1 MQEQTDQRHLSASAS
16 SDVTDQLTGA
26 EDGSC
31 LEHHFLIAMPQLQ
44 DPHFQGSVTY
54 LWKHDKNGALGVVIN
69 RPSKLPISG
78 LMEEMKITVSEHM
91 VATLSERKVM
101 AGGPVEKSKGFILHD
116 AGTEWDYTLP
126 VNDDIS
132 LSMSRD
138 ILQDIA
144 SGAGPSRYIAAL
156 GCAGWEAGQL
166 EQEIS
171 DNVWL
176 TVPANPDLLFSD
188 DHNTMAEAAAAI
200 LGVSLSQLASLAGH
214 S

>member
-1 MQEQTDQRHLSASAS
+1 MPAEQGATN
-16 SDVTDQLTGA
+16 LT
-26 EDGSC
+26 
-31 LEHHFLIAMPQLQ
+31 HHFLIAMPQLQ

-54 LWKHDKNGALGVVIN
+54 LWKHDKNGALGLVIN
-69 RPSKLPISG
+69 RPSSLPVKSLI
-78 LMEEMKITVSEHM
+78 EEMKITVNDHI
-91 VATLSERKVM
+91 VQRLTDKKVM
-101 AGGPVEKSKGFILHD
+101 TGGPVEKNKGFILHD

-126 VNDDIS
+126 INDSIS

-144 SGAGPSRYIAAL
+144 SGGGPARFIAAL
-156 GCAGWEAGQL
+156 GCAGWDAGQL

-176 TVPANPDLLFSD
+176 TVPANADVLFSE
-188 DHNTMAEAAAAI
+188 DHNAMADAAAAI
-200 LGVSLSQLASLAGH
+200 LGVSLSQLSTLSGH

>member
-1 MQEQTDQRHLSASAS
+1 MHKQHESSAF
-16 SDVTDQLTGA
+16 SDLTA

-69 RPSKLPISG
+69 RPSKLPITG
-78 LMEEMKITVSEHM
+78 LMEEMKISVSDQVVKKLTEK
-91 VATLSERKVM
+91 KVM
-101 AGGPVEKSKGFILHD
+101 AGGPVEKNKGFILHD
-116 AGTEWDYTLP
+116 AGTEWEYTLP
-126 VNDDIS
+126 INDKIS

-144 SGAGPSRYIAAL
+144 SGGGPARYIAAL
-156 GCAGWEAGQL
+156 GCAGWDAGQL

-176 TVPANPDLLFSD
+176 TVPADPDLLFSENHKD
-188 DHNTMAEAAAAI
+188 MADAAAAI
-200 LGVSLSQLASLAGH
+200 LGVSLSQLSTLSGH

>member
-1 MQEQTDQRHLSASAS
+1 MHNQTDQGS
-16 SDVTDQLTGA
+16 SPTTALPEAADLLTGA
-26 EDGSC
+26 EDASC

-69 RPSKLPISG
+69 RPSKLAVTG
-78 LMEEMKITVSEHM
+78 LMEEMKITVSDEM
-91 VATLSERKVM
+91 VAKLSDRKVM

-116 AGTEWDYTLP
+116 AGTEWEYTLP
-126 VNDDIS
+126 VNDTVS

-144 SGAGPSRYIAAL
+144 SGAGPARYIAAL

-188 DHNTMAEAAAAI
+188 DHKNMAEAAAGI
-200 LGVSLSQLASLAGH
+200 LGVSLSQLATLAGH

>member
-1 MQEQTDQRHLSASAS
+1 MHKHNESSAF
-16 SDVTDQLTGA
+16 SDIKA

-69 RPSKLPISG
+69 RPSKLPITG
-78 LMEEMKITVSEHM
+78 LMEEMKIAVSDNI
-91 VATLSERKVM
+91 VQKLSDKKVM
-101 AGGPVEKSKGFILHD
+101 AGGPVEKNKGFILHD
-116 AGTEWDYTLP
+116 AGTEWEYTLP
-126 VNDDIS
+126 INDMIS

-144 SGAGPSRYIAAL
+144 SGGGPARYIAAL
-156 GCAGWEAGQL
+156 GCAGWDAGQL

-176 TVPANPDLLFSD
+176 TVPANPDLLFSEN
-188 DHNTMAEAAAAI
+188 HKTMAEAAAAI
-200 LGVSLSQLASLAGH
+200 LGVNLSQLSTLSGH

>member
-1 MQEQTDQRHLSASAS
+1 MPKETDSNTFSE
-16 SDVTDQLTGA
+16 LTA

-69 RPSKLPISG
+69 RPSKLPVTS
-78 LMEEMKITVSEHM
+78 LMEEMKIAVSEQ
-91 VATLSERKVM
+91 VVQKLSDKKVL
-101 AGGPVEKSKGFILHD
+101 AGGPVDKNKGFILHD
-116 AGTEWDYTLP
+116 AGTEWEYTLP
-126 VNDDIS
+126 INDMIS

-144 SGAGPSRYIAAL
+144 SGGGPVRYIAAL
-156 GCAGWEAGQL
+156 GCAGWDAGQL

-176 TVPANPDLLFSD
+176 TVPANADLLFSD
-188 DHNTMAEAAAAI
+188 NHKAMADAAAAI
-200 LGVSLSQLASLAGH
+200 LGVSMSQLSSLSGH

>member
-1 MQEQTDQRHLSASAS
+1 MQNRTDQSSLSASALP
-16 SDVTDQLTGA
+16 DGIDPLTGV
-26 EDGSC
+26 EDASC

-44 DPHFQGSVTY
+44 DPHFQGAVTY

-69 RPSKLPISG
+69 RPSKLPITG
-78 LMEEMKITVSEHM
+78 LMEEMRIAVSEDM
-91 VATLSERKVM
+91 VAKLSEKKVM

-116 AGTEWDYTLP
+116 AGTEWEYTLP
-126 VNDDIS
+126 INDEIS

-144 SGAGPSRYIAAL
+144 SGAGPARYIAAL

-188 DHNTMAEAAAAI
+188 DHDSMAESAAAI
-200 LGVSLSQLASLAGH
+200 LGVSMSQLSTLTGH

>member
-1 MQEQTDQRHLSASAS
+1 MQNQTDHSNLSAITLPDG
-16 SDVTDQLTGA
+16 SDNLTGA
-26 EDGSC
+26 EDASC
-31 LEHHFLIAMPQLQ
+31 LEHHFLIAMPQLR

-69 RPSKLPISG
+69 RPSKLPITG
-78 LMEEMKITVSEHM
+78 LMEEMKIAVSEQM
-91 VATLSERKVM
+91 AATLGDKKVM

-126 VNDDIS
+126 INDQVS

-144 SGAGPSRYIAAL
+144 NGAGPQRYIAAL

-176 TVPANPDLLFSD
+176 TVPANPDLLFSE
-188 DHNTMAEAAAAI
+188 DHDGMAQAAAAI
-200 LGVSLSQLASLAGH
+200 LGVSLSQLSTLAGH

>member
-1 MQEQTDQRHLSASAS
+1 MHKQNESSAF
-16 SDVTDQLTGA
+16 SDLAA

-69 RPSKLPISG
+69 RPSKLPITG
-78 LMEEMKITVSEHM
+78 LMEEMKISVSDQVVKKLTEK
-91 VATLSERKVM
+91 KVM
-101 AGGPVEKSKGFILHD
+101 AGGPVEKNKGFILHD
-116 AGTEWDYTLP
+116 AGTEWEYTLP
-126 VNDDIS
+126 INDKIS

-144 SGAGPSRYIAAL
+144 SGGGPARYIAAL
-156 GCAGWEAGQL
+156 GCAGWDAGQL

-176 TVPANPDLLFSD
+176 TVPADPDLLFSENHKD
-188 DHNTMAEAAAAI
+188 MADAAAAI
-200 LGVSLSQLASLAGH
+200 LGVSLSQLSTLSGH

>member
-1 MQEQTDQRHLSASAS
+1 MPKETESNTFSE
-16 SDVTDQLTGA
+16 LTA

-69 RPSKLPISG
+69 RPSKLPVTS
-78 LMEEMKITVSEHM
+78 LMEEMKIAVSEQ
-91 VATLSERKVM
+91 VVQKLSDKKVL
-101 AGGPVEKSKGFILHD
+101 AGGPVDKNKGFILHD
-116 AGTEWDYTLP
+116 AGTEWEYTLP
-126 VNDDIS
+126 INDMIS

-144 SGAGPSRYIAAL
+144 SGGGPVRYIAAL
-156 GCAGWEAGQL
+156 GCAGWDAGQL

-176 TVPANPDLLFSD
+176 TVPANADLLFSD
-188 DHNTMAEAAAAI
+188 NHKAMADAAAAI
-200 LGVSLSQLASLAGH
+200 LGVSMSQLSSLSGH

>member
-1 MQEQTDQRHLSASAS
+1 MQNPTDQNSCSETAV
-16 SDVTDQLTGA
+16 SDVADQLSGA

-31 LEHHFLIAMPQLQ
+31 LEHHFLIAMPQLR
-44 DPHFQGSVTY
+44 DPNFQGAVTY
-54 LWKHDKNGALGVVIN
+54 LWKHDKHGALGVVIN
-69 RPSKLPISG
+69 KPSKLTING
-78 LMEEMKITVSEHM
+78 LLEEMQIAVSEQM
-91 VATLSERKVM
+91 LATLSDKKVM
-101 AGGPVEKSKGFILHD
+101 TGGPVERSKGFILHD

-126 VNDDIS
+126 INDEIS

-138 ILQDIA
+138 ILRDIA
-144 SGAGPSRYIAAL
+144 KGAGPTRYVAAL

-176 TVPANPDLLFSD
+176 TVPANPDLLFSA
-188 DHNTMAEAAAAI
+188 DHTSIAQGAAAI
-200 LGVSLSQLASLAGH
+200 LGVSLAQLSTLAGH

>member
-1 MQEQTDQRHLSASAS
+1 MHKQTESIKSCD
-16 SDVTDQLTGA
+16 LTT

-69 RPSKLPISG
+69 RPSKLPLKG
-78 LMEEMKITVSEHM
+78 LMEEMKITVSDG
-91 VATLSERKVM
+91 VVQKLTNKKVL
-101 AGGPVEKSKGFILHD
+101 AGGPVEKNKGFILHD
-116 AGTEWDYTLP
+116 AGTEWEYTLP
-126 VNDDIS
+126 INDTIS

-144 SGAGPSRYIAAL
+144 GGGGPVRFIAAL
-156 GCAGWEAGQL
+156 GCAGWDAGQL
-166 EQEIS
+166 EKEIS

-176 TVPANPDLLFSD
+176 TVPADPDLLFSD
-188 DHNTMAEAAAAI
+188 NHKNMAEAAAAI
-200 LGVSLSQLASLAGH
+200 LGVSMSALSSLSGH

>member
-1 MQEQTDQRHLSASAS
+1 MAEAS
-16 SDVTDQLTGA
+16 DQLTDFKDA
-26 EDGSC
+26 SC
-31 LEHHFLIAMPQLQ
+31 FEHHFLIAMPQLQ
-44 DPHFQGSVTY
+44 DSNFQGSVTY

-78 LMEEMKITVSEHM
+78 LMEEMEIVVSAQM
-91 VATLSERKVM
+91 VAQLSDRKVM
-101 AGGPVEKSKGFILHD
+101 AGGPVERSKGFILHD
-116 AGTEWDYTLP
+116 AGAQWKYTLP
-126 VNDDIS
+126 INDKIS

-144 SGAGPSRYIAAL
+144 DGVGPVRYLAAL

-188 DHNTMAEAAAAI
+188 EHSAMAEAAAAI
-200 LGVSLSQLASLAGH
+200 LGVRMSQLSSLTGH

>member
-1 MQEQTDQRHLSASAS
+1 MQNHTNQSHLSESANA
-16 SDVTDQLTGA
+16 DTADLLTVA
-26 EDGSC
+26 DDASC

-69 RPSKLPISG
+69 RPSKLPITG
-78 LMEEMKITVSEHM
+78 LLEEMKIAVSDHM
-91 VATLSERKVM
+91 LGKLSDRKVM
-101 AGGPVEKSKGFILHD
+101 AGGPVEKNKGFILHD

-126 VNDDIS
+126 INDEIS

-144 SGAGPSRYIAAL
+144 NGAGPARYIAAL

-171 DNVWL
+171 NNVWL

-188 DHNTMAEAAAAI
+188 DHSGMAKAAAAI
-200 LGVSLSQLASLAGH
+200 LGVSLSQLSTLAGH

>member
-1 MQEQTDQRHLSASAS
+1 MQNQTDQS
-16 SDVTDQLTGA
+16 SCPVSGISDAADQLTGA
-26 EDGSC
+26 EDASC

-44 DPHFQGSVTY
+44 DPNFQGSVTY

-69 RPSKLPISG
+69 KPSKLAITG
-78 LMEEMKITVSEHM
+78 LMEEMKISVSEQM
-91 VATLSERKVM
+91 LEKLSNTKVM
-101 AGGPVEKSKGFILHD
+101 AGGPVERSKGFILHD

-126 VNDDIS
+126 INDEIS

-138 ILQDIA
+138 ILQEIA
-144 SGAGPSRYIAAL
+144 NGSGPARYIAAL

-176 TVPANPDLLFSD
+176 TVPANPDLLFSG
-188 DHNTMAEAAAAI
+188 DHGGMAKAAAAL
-200 LGVSLSQLASLAGH
+200 LGVSLTQLSTLTGH

>member
-1 MQEQTDQRHLSASAS
+1 MHNHTDHSSFSASAL
-16 SDVTDQLTGA
+16 SDAADQLSGA
-26 EDGSC
+26 EDASC
-31 LEHHFLIAMPQLQ
+31 LEHHFLIAMPQLR
-44 DPHFQGSVTY
+44 DANFQGSVTY

-69 RPSKLPISG
+69 RPSRLAITG
-78 LMEEMKITVSEHM
+78 LMEEMKI
-91 VATLSERKVM
+91 ALSEQMAAKLGDKKVM

-116 AGTEWDYTLP
+116 AGAEWDYTLP
-126 VNDDIS
+126 INNEVS

-144 SGAGPSRYIAAL
+144 NGTGPARYIAAL

-188 DHNTMAEAAAAI
+188 DHGNMAEAAAAL
-200 LGVSLSQLASLAGH
+200 LGVSLAQLSTLTGH